1 MAESSFSCLCW
12 IFQFLSMKLSAISP
26 ELNCDL
32 DLQDVRL
39 QSSTQV
45 DKENVFRLIFPQSL
59 KLQILCTQDASSAFP
74 GYNLQASNVHLN
86 LYRAS
91 EEGFSHRII
100 PNPANVHVTRNA
112 QLSAFPQVCI
122 RRPWTASSAFLCRLI
137 VVSTFYHGR
146 EELSGTRNFAALLQM
161 LSLQIPLL
169 VA

>member
-1 MAESSFSCLCW
+1 
-12 IFQFLSMKLSAISP
+12 MKLSAISP

-39 QSSTQV
+39 QSSSRV
-45 DKENVFRLIFPQSL
+45 DKENAFRLIFPQSL
-59 KLQILCTQDASSAFP
+59 SLQILCTQDASSAFP

-100 PNPANVHVTRNA
+100 PNPENVHVTRNA

-122 RRPWTASSAFLCRLI
+122 RRP
-137 VVSTFYHGR
+137 
-146 EELSGTRNFAALLQM
+146 
-161 LSLQIPLL
+161 
-169 VA
+169 